1 MSTEESTIDNFL
13 HRLTYLVE
21 ERLGGN
27 WAELSRIS
35 GLSGSSIH
43 KIKNGSEPKL
53 TSLEKICNALNV
65 SLDWLVT
72 GRGEISCLDNEAV
85 NDAAA
90 DKESAMLLEMIMALP
105 PAEKST
111 ALSLLKSQFSA
122 FEQKKQLD
130 ALIKEVAELR
140 QKAG

>member
-1 MSTEESTIDNFL
+1 MSTEESTIEYFL

-43 KIKNGSEPKL
+43 KIKNGSELKL

-72 GRGEISCLDNEAV
+72 GRGEISRLDEAV
-85 NDAAA
+85 NDATA
-90 DKESAMLLEMIMALP
+90 DRESATLLEMIIALP

-140 QKAG
+140 QKAS

>member
-21 ERLGGN
+21 DRLGGN

-72 GRGEISCLDNEAV
+72 GRGEISHFDNEAA
-85 NDAAA
+85 NDAV
-90 DKESAMLLEMIMALP
+90 DRESAMLLEMIMALP
-105 PAEKST
+105 PAEKSI
-111 ALSLLKSQFSA
+111 ALSLLKNQFSA
-122 FEQKKQLD
+122 FEQKKQLE
-130 ALIKEVAELR
+130 ALMKEVAELR